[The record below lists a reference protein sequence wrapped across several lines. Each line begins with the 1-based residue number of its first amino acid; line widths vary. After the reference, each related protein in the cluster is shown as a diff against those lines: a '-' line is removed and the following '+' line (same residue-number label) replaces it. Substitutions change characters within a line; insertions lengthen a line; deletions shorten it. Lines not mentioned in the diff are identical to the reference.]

1 MTAPAAEQDRAF
13 VLVDDRSTLA
23 AVRLQLLADARRQLA
38 IRLPRLTPDTCASAQ
53 ELAELRRIATAGRC
67 TEIRLLLHEPAAA
80 QRDGHRLIDLAQRL
94 PSAWQIRVPVEPVD
108 LDCPSAW
115 LLNDAGGYL
124 FQPDAERPHGRA
136 SRRDR
141 AAQVPL
147 RQRFD
152 EAWERSVRARE
163 LQTLDL

>member
-1 MTAPAAEQDRAF
+1 MTAPADQDDAPI
-13 VLVDDRSTLA
+13 LVDDRSTLA
-23 AVRLQLLADARRQLA
+23 AVRLQLLADARRQLS
-38 IRLPRLTPDTCASAQ
+38 IHLPRLTPDICASPL
-53 ELAELRRIATAGRC
+53 ELAELRRIACAGRGA
-67 TEIRLLLHEPAAA
+67 EIRLLLHEPAAA

-124 FQPDAERPHGRA
+124 FQPDAERPQGRA
-136 SRRDR
+136 SRHDR

-152 EAWERSVRARE
+152 EAWERSIRARE
-163 LQTLDL
+163 WQALNL